1 MHIHSFLRAAPSSPC
16 RFRACVCWDAGSTH
30 ACYRACLCGC
40 DDVLAVVLICVRFFH
55 QVSFTTK
62 LPQEYV
68 VTTMPIAI
76 PARLSRLG
84 LSEVINTL
92 LEGMDTAVPFDF
104 LIGGEL
110 LRSSVSDHLAAK
122 SMSTEEV
129 LVVEYIFLPSKP
141 EEDETI
147 PHEDWVSGVC
157 VLSSGALLTASY
169 DNCGRVWAG
178 GSDSATAILQGHI
191 DCATCCAWVEPSGSE
206 GVALA
211 VTGSKDFTLR
221 SHGVELTN
229 TTSGAA
235 PAFLYTGHEA
245 AVQAVAAHPHS
256 GRFCSAS
263 WDKTVKVWE
272 APSAD
277 ELLEIISTWRASGSA
292 GADGEVKKAG
302 NKKAK
307 VEGADVAPAGVKE
320 RGPLCT
326 FIGHTHAVTGV
337 AWGRDG
343 DVVSCSMD
351 HTVRAWDFETQQCTT
366 NLSAGHAANGVA
378 ANAGGLFASAHVDRT
393 VRVWDPRQ
401 GSMVRASLASHK
413 GWVSAGM
420 SSVSFYFLQC
430 LLNAVSPAG
439 FSLSFTLVL
448 AVAPGGDQLRVA
460 LVL

>member
-1 MHIHSFLRAAPSSPC
+1 MS
-16 RFRACVCWDAGSTH
+16 
-30 ACYRACLCGC
+30 
-40 DDVLAVVLICVRFFH
+40 

-62 LPQEYV
+62 LPQDYV

-92 LEGMDTAVPFDF
+92 LEDLQTPVPFDF
-104 LIGGEL
+104 LIAGDL
-110 LRSSVSDHLAAK
+110 LRSSIADSLSDK
-122 SMSTEEV
+122 GISTEEII
-129 LVVEYIFLPSKP
+129 VVEYIFLPSKP
-141 EEDETI
+141 EEDENI
-147 PHEDWVSGVC
+147 PHEDWVAGVC

-178 GSDSATAILQGHI
+178 GSDTAAAILRGHV
-191 DCATCCAWVEPSGSE
+191 DSATCCAWVEPSASD

-221 SHGVELTN
+221 SHAVELASQ
-229 TTSGAA
+229 TSCAA

-245 AVQAVAAHPHS
+245 AVQSVAAHPHS
-256 GRFCSAS
+256 GRFCSGS
-263 WDKTVKVWE
+263 WDKTIKVWE
-272 APSAD
+272 APNSD
-277 ELLEIISTWRASGSA
+277 QLLEIISTFRASGGASA
-292 GADGEVKKAG
+292 EGEMKKGG

-307 VEGADVAPAGVKE
+307 VEAGEGVAAGVKE
-320 RGPLCT
+320 RGPVCT

-337 AWGRDG
+337 DWGRDG

-366 NLSAGHAANGVA
+366 NLSAGHVANGVA
-378 ANAGGLFASAHVDRT
+378 ANSAGLYASAHVDRT

-413 GWVSAGM
+413 GWV
-420 SSVSFYFLQC
+420 
-430 LLNAVSPAG
+430 NAVCWG
-439 FSLSFTLVL
+439 KEEHQLVSASYDQTIRSWDIRSTVPL
-448 AVAPGGDQLRVA
+448 YTIAAHEGKVLCVAIGREGEIVSGGTDGKVKKFIDPTVA
-460 LVL
+460 KAAASA